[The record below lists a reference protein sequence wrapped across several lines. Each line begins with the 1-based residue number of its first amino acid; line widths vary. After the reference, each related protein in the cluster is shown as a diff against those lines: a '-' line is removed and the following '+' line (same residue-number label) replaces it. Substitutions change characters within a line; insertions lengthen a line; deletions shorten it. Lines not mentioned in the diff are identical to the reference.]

1 MIKKFIIALVGFAA
15 VIAFL
20 GGVKASQIKEM
31 MSTPHVM
38 PAASVATVEARAV
51 EWRSYIKS
59 IGTLAPVE
67 GVTIS
72 AESEGAVVRVAVE
85 SGSAVKAGDLLVE
98 IDSSVELAQLA
109 AAEARASL
117 AQVGL
122 ERAKNLLNNNT
133 VAKSEFDSAEAT
145 YKQAMAEVASLK
157 AILEKKNVRA
167 PFDGRV
173 GIRMVNTGQYVSR
186 GVPLMPLQ
194 KLDPIY
200 VNFSVP
206 QRQIASLTPGQKVR
220 ISIDGTE
227 VDVENSFEGSINA
240 INSEVDAATRNITVQ
255 AILPN
260 PEEKLR
266 SGMFA
271 RVEVEL
277 PKTESL
283 IVVPATA
290 ISYASYGNFVFIVEK
305 MKGEDGAE
313 YLGVRQES
321 VTVGMTRGDL
331 VAITGNVKAG
341 EQVVAAGVFKLRNKV
356 PVQVNNEVVP
366 SNSETPKPANT

>member
-1 MIKKFIIALVGFAA
+1 MIKKFIIALLGFVA
-15 VIAFL
+15 VVAIL
-20 GGVKASQIKEM
+20 GGVKAAQIKEM
-31 MSTPHVM
+31 MSAPHIM
-38 PAASVATVEARAV
+38 PPASVATTDAQAV
-51 EWRSYIKS
+51 EWRSYIKA
-59 IGTLAPVE
+59 IGSLAPVQ
-67 GVTIS
+67 GVTLS
-72 AESEGAVVRVAVE
+72 AEAEGAILRVAVE
-85 SGSAVKAGDLLVE
+85 SGTLVKAGDLLVE
-98 IDSSVELAQLA
+98 IDTSVEQAQLA

-122 ERAKNLLNNNT
+122 ERAKSLLGNNT
-133 VAKSEFDSAEAT
+133 VAKSEFDTAEAT

-157 AILEKKNVRA
+157 ATMDKKNVRA

-173 GIRMVNTGQYVSR
+173 GIRLVNTGQYVSR

-206 QRQIASLTPGQKVR
+206 QRQISSLAVGQKVLLAV
-220 ISIDGTE
+220 DGAE
-227 VDVENSFEGSINA
+227 MAEGKGFEGKINA
-240 INSEVDAATRNITVQ
+240 INSEVDAVTRNVTVQ
-255 AILPN
+255 AIIAN

-277 PKTESL
+277 PQAESL

-290 ISYASYGNFVFIVEK
+290 IAYASYGNFVFVVEK
-305 MKGEDGAE
+305 MKGEDGSE
-313 YLGVRQES
+313 YLGVRQEP
-321 VTVGMTRGDL
+321 VTIGTARGDL
-331 VAITGNVKAG
+331 VAISGSVKAG

-356 PVQVNNEVVP
+356 PVQVNNTVVP
-366 SNSETPKPANT
+366 TSSATPKPANT